1 MSASGAVECVFAIP
15 GDLRL
20 PTGGYAYDRR
30 LIALLPEHGVN
41 VRHLELPHGYPD
53 PSARDLSATADAFA
67 KVAPDAVLMVDGL
80 AYGAM
85 TPDVIAAA
93 RAPIVALVHHPL
105 GYENGI
111 SPARRDA
118 LIASERAALALA
130 RSVIVTSPATAALLS
145 AEFGVAAAGITVAEP
160 GTDPREPAIGSGP
173 SEPLRILAV
182 GSVVP
187 RKGYDVL
194 VRALSGLGG
203 HDWTLEIVGAL
214 DRAPET
220 ATALQ
225 AQIVANGLRERI
237 VLRGALP
244 DDRLDVLYRSAD
256 LFVLSSLF
264 EGYGMVL
271 AEALAYGLPIV
282 TTTGGA
288 AAETVPDA
296 AALKVPPGDADALRD
311 ALARAIG
318 DPNQRVQLAKAARE
332 SAEQL
337 PRWPDIAGRVAA
349 TLHKVAEQDRETG
362 R

>member
-1 MSASGAVECVFAIP
+1 MTMQGEVECVFAIP

-20 PTGGYAYDRR
+20 PTGGYAYDRK
-30 LIALLPEHGVN
+30 LLALLPEHGIR

-53 PSARDLSATADAFA
+53 PSARDLDASAKAFA
-67 KVAPDAVLMVDGL
+67 EVSPDAVLLVDGL

-85 TPDVIAAA
+85 PPDVIAAA
-93 RAPIVALVHHPL
+93 RAPVVALVHHPL

-111 SPARRDA
+111 SAARRTA
-118 LIASERAALALA
+118 LIASERKALSLA
-130 RSVIVTSPATAALLS
+130 RSVIVTSPATAALLA
-145 AEFGVAAAGITVAEP
+145 AEFGVDAASITIAEP
-160 GTDPREPAIGSGP
+160 GTDPREPATGSDA
-173 SEPLRILAV
+173 SQALRILAV

-220 ATALQ
+220 AAALQ
-225 AQIVANGLRERI
+225 AQIAATGLRERI
-237 VLRGALP
+237 MLRGALP
-244 DDRLDVLYRSAD
+244 EERLDALYRSAD

-296 AALKVPPGDADALRD
+296 AALKVPPGEADALRD
-311 ALARAIG
+311 ALARAIR
-318 DPNQRVQLAKAARE
+318 DPSLRRSLSAAA
-332 SAEQL
+332 SVAAANL
-337 PRWPDIAGRVAA
+337 PRWPDIAGRVAEA
-349 TLHKVAEQDRETG
+349 LHTIANGNRESRT
-362 R
+362 